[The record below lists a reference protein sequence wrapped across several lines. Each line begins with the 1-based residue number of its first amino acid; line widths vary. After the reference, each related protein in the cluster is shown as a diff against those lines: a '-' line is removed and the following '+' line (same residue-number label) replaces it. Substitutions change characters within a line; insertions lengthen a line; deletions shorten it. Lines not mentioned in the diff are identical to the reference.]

1 MPRQAGFRFSIRL
14 RHERANT
21 APAGDPIVG
30 RIFCVGR
37 RFCESRFFRRNE
49 VFPVQPFSHDQM
61 RVMFYDMRLFQLSNS
76 IKLFWRL
83 SWLFLAQRSHRICS
97 FGKRIRRLKKK

>member
-49 VFPVQPFSHDQM
+49 VFPVQPFSPVDRIH
-61 RVMFYDMRLFQLSNS
+61 RL
-76 IKLFWRL
+76 R
-83 SWLFLAQRSHRICS
+83 AS
-97 FGKRIRRLKKK
+97 FVSSFRTPARFGSSVGVL